1 MLPYLFAEFHHR
13 AGRVLGIV
21 LGIALGVTLYLALT
35 AAATGFRE
43 AARQPLSSVGA
54 DLLLTRPAMG
64 METQAS
70 AQTTHGARLP
80 FGMDSMKLSDLEK
93 VQHIQG
99 IDEAAGAL
107 LLWDFGSTNY
117 QTVLGV
123 DAGQSQIGPDR
134 ARDWVVSGRFLEK
147 GESGVAVVDKHYA
160 AFFKLKPGDT
170 VSIGGRSFKVVGV
183 VEARE
188 GSQAAAANFYVPL
201 SDAQGLV
208 QMGPDAIDQF
218 YIRVTQASAAEEVV
232 QRVRGTLGEVTA
244 ISEQSIVQIM
254 GGISQISDRF
264 AGIASL
270 VALLGGLIMTWLAL
284 SGSVNER
291 TNEIGL
297 MKAVGWK
304 SAHVERY
311 FILEGV
317 TLSLLGG
324 LIGLTLG
331 GLATLGLRL
340 IQIDLPG
347 LTATTPSS
355 LAFQPAVY
363 NKVPFLASFS
373 GQAVFLSLGVAILG
387 GALASWFVAR
397 RAASIKPAVA
407 LRRSG

>member
-1 MLPYLFAEFHHR
+1 MQNYLLAEIRHR
-13 AGRVLGIV
+13 RGRVLGAV
-21 LGIALGVTLYLALT
+21 LGVALGVALYLALT
-35 AAATGFRE
+35 AAAAGFRE
-43 AARQPLSSVGA
+43 AAQRPLSSVGA
-54 DLLLTRPAMG
+54 DILITTPATG

-70 AQTTHGARLP
+70 AQITHGARLP
-80 FGMDSMKLSDLEK
+80 FGLAPLNLDALGK
-93 VQHIQG
+93 VQHIEG
-99 IDEAAGAL
+99 IDATAGAL

-123 DAGQSQIGPDR
+123 DPGQSQVGPDR

-147 GESGVAVVDKHYA
+147 GESDVAVVDKHYA
-160 AFFKLKPGDT
+160 AFFKLKPGDAVT
-170 VSIGGRSFKVVGV
+170 IGGRSFKLVGV

-188 GSQAAAANFYVPL
+188 GSQAAAANYYIPL
-201 SDAQGLV
+201 SDAQALA
-208 QMGPDAIDQF
+208 QLGPDAIDQI
-218 YIRVTQASAAEEVV
+218 YIRVTHASAAEEVV
-232 QRVRGTLGEVTA
+232 QRVRGALGEVSA
-244 ISEQSIVQIM
+244 ITEQSIVQIM
-254 GGISQISDRF
+254 GGIADISNRF

-270 VALLGGLIMTWLAL
+270 VALLGGLAMTWLAL

-304 SAHVERY
+304 SVHVELY

-317 TLSLLGG
+317 ILSLWGG
-324 LIGLTLG
+324 LIGLALG

-363 NKVPFLASFS
+363 NSVPFPATISL
-373 GQAVFLSLGVAILG
+373 QAMLLSLGVAVLG
-387 GALASWFVAR
+387 GTLASWFVAH

-407 LRRSG
+407 LR